1 MDGSEGLTRSLAE
14 VAAQSG
20 WTVVH
25 SELHESVQEVS
36 FQIGK
41 LFAWADLL
49 QVVRGNDE
57 EVTKGVECVEELQH
71 QWDLEDRQTQAD
83 TQTEKKYK

>member
-57 EVTKGVECVEELQH
+57 EVTKGVECVKELQH
-71 QWDLEDRQTQAD
+71 QGDLEDRQTQAD

>member
-25 SELHESVQEVS
+25 SELDESVQEVS
-36 FQIGK
+36 VQIGE

-49 QVVRGNDE
+49 QVVRGNNE

-71 QWDLEDRQTQAD
+71 QQDLEDRQTQAD
-83 TQTEKKYK
+83 KHIKKK